1 MMRVTSIEFRSVV
14 MTFITD
20 VLVILT
26 VLALGLWV
34 ILHAGPE

>member
-1 MMRVTSIEFRSVV
+1 MMRVTFSEFRFVV
-14 MTFITD
+14 ITFITD

-26 VLALGLWV
+26 VSALGLWV